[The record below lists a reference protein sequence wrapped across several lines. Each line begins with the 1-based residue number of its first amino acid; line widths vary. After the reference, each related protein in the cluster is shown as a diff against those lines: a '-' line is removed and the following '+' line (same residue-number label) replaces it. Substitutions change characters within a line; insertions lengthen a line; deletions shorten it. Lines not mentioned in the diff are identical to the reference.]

1 MGRFAQQ
8 AVQPESLLQENER
21 RFEGGRGKMGVD
33 GQSCNVEL
41 ICFSDLGWEQ
51 PHKQITPMI
60 QEVSLNPKMNVTFFA
75 NLVRQMTIIAADL
88 HPFDGA

>member
-1 MGRFAQQ
+1 MGRKLPDVWGGFRQMGRFAQQ

-60 QEVSLNPKMNVTFFA
+60 QEVSLNP
-75 NLVRQMTIIAADL
+75 
-88 HPFDGA
+88 

>member
-33 GQSCNVEL
+33 GQSCNVGL

-60 QEVSLNPKMNVTFFA
+60 QEDFLNP
-75 NLVRQMTIIAADL
+75 
-88 HPFDGA
+88 